1 MVKLQHMG
9 LLAIA
14 ISSILALSIT
24 VPAATALMQRDN
36 FDDSHTTARFLG
48 GQKICG
54 DHMCKPGQYD
64 KQLKRL
70 NDAQHSLAIQCREA
84 LKQGTKC

>member
-1 MVKLQHMG
+1 MG

-24 VPAATALMQRDN
+24 VPAATALIQRDN

-54 DHMCKPGQYD
+54 DHMCKAGQYD

-70 NDAQHSLAIQCREA
+70 NDAQHSVAIKCREA

>member
-1 MVKLQHMG
+1 MG

-24 VPAATALMQRDN
+24 VPAATALTQRDN

-54 DHMCKPGQYD
+54 DHMCKTGEYD

-70 NDAQHSLAIQCREA
+70 NDAQHSLAIKCREA

>member
-1 MVKLQHMG
+1 MG
-9 LLAIA
+9 LLAIV

-24 VPAATALMQRDN
+24 VPAATALTQRDN

-54 DHMCKPGQYD
+54 DHMCKTGEYD

-70 NDAQHSLAIQCREA
+70 NDAQHSLAIKCREA

>member
-1 MVKLQHMG
+1 MG

-14 ISSILALSIT
+14 ISSIVALSIT
-24 VPAATALMQRDN
+24 LPAATALTQRDN

-54 DHMCKPGQYD
+54 DHLCKHGEYD
-64 KQLKRL
+64 KQLQQL
-70 NDAQHSLAIQCREA
+70 NDAQHAAAKCREA
-84 LKQGTKC
+84 LKAGKKC

>member
-9 LLAIA
+9 LLAIT
-14 ISSILALSIT
+14 ISSIVALSIT
-24 VPAATALMQRDN
+24 LPAATALIQRDN

-54 DHMCKPGQYD
+54 DHLCKHGEYD
-64 KQLKRL
+64 KQLQRL
-70 NDAQHSLAIQCREA
+70 NDAQHSLSIKCREA
-84 LKQGTKC
+84 LQNKTKC

>member
-14 ISSILALSIT
+14 ISSILAMSIT
-24 VPAATALMQRDN
+24 LPAATALTQRDN
-36 FDDSHTTARFLG
+36 FDDSHTTARYMG

-54 DHMCKPGQYD
+54 VHLCKTGEYD
-64 KQLKRL
+64 KQLQQL
-70 NDAQHSLAIQCREA
+70 NDAQHAAAKCRAALA
-84 LKQGTKC
+84 QGQKC

>member
-1 MVKLQHMG
+1 MG
-9 LLAIA
+9 LLAIV
-14 ISSILALSIT
+14 ISSILAFSIAL
-24 VPAATALMQRDN
+24 PAAAALTQRDN

-54 DHMCKPGQYD
+54 DHLCKAGQYD

>member
-1 MVKLQHMG
+1 MG

-24 VPAATALMQRDN
+24 VPAATALIQRDN
-36 FDDSHTTARFLG
+36 FDDSHTTAMYLG

-54 DHMCKPGQYD
+54 DHLCKAGQYD

-70 NDAQHSLAIQCREA
+70 NDAQHSLAIKCRDA

>member
-9 LLAIA
+9 LLAIT

-24 VPAATALMQRDN
+24 LPAATALIQRDN
-36 FDDSHTTARFLG
+36 FDDSHTTTLYLG

-54 DHMCKPGQYD
+54 DHLCKAGEYD

-70 NDAQHSLAIQCREA
+70 NDAQHSLAIKCREA
-84 LKQGTKC
+84 LKQGKKC

>member
-24 VPAATALMQRDN
+24 VPAATALIQRDN
-36 FDDSHTTARFLG
+36 FDDSHTTVRFLG

-54 DHMCKPGQYD
+54 DHMCKPGEYN
-64 KQLKRL
+64 KQLKQL
-70 NDAQHSLAIQCREA
+70 NDAQHLAAKCRAA
-84 LKQGTKC
+84 LAAGQKC

>member
-24 VPAATALMQRDN
+24 LPAATALTQRDN
-36 FDDSHTTARFLG
+36 FDDSHTTALYFG

-54 DHMCKPGQYD
+54 DHLCKHGEHD
-64 KQLKRL
+64 KQLKQM
-70 NDAQHSLAIQCREA
+70 NDAQHAAAKCREA
-84 LKQGTKC
+84 LKQGKKC

>member
-14 ISSILALSIT
+14 ISSIVALSIT
-24 VPAATALMQRDN
+24 LPAATALTQRDN
-36 FDDSHTTARFLG
+36 FDDSHTTTRYLG

-54 DHMCKPGQYD
+54 DQLCKPGQYD
-64 KQLKRL
+64 KHLQEL
-70 NDAQHSLAIQCREA
+70 NDAQHAAAKCRAALAAGQ
-84 LKQGTKC
+84 KC

>member
-24 VPAATALMQRDN
+24 LPAATALTQRDN
-36 FDDSHTTARFLG
+36 FDDSHTTALYLG

-54 DHMCKPGQYD
+54 DHLCKPGQYD
-64 KQLKRL
+64 KQLKQL
-70 NDAQHSLAIQCREA
+70 NDAQHAAAKCREA
-84 LKQGTKC
+84 LKQGKKC

>member
-1 MVKLQHMG
+1 MVNLQHMG

-24 VPAATALMQRDN
+24 LPAATALIQRDN
-36 FDDSHTTARFLG
+36 FNDSHTTARFLG

-54 DHMCKPGQYD
+54 DHLCKPGEYD
-64 KQLKRL
+64 THLQQINNAQQAAAKCR
-70 NDAQHSLAIQCREA
+70 DALA
-84 LKQGTKC
+84 QGKKC

>member
-1 MVKLQHMG
+1 MVKLQYMG
-9 LLAIA
+9 LLAIV
-14 ISSILALSIT
+14 ISSILALSVT
-24 VPAATALMQRDN
+24 LPAASALIQRDN

-54 DHMCKPGQYD
+54 DHMCKTGEYD

-70 NDAQHSLAIQCREA
+70 NDAQHSLAIKCREA